1 MGGKIVQ
8 ASGVAL
14 TGKQRAFVEE
24 YLKCWNASEAARRAG
39 YSARDADSRGC
50 KLLKLANVRA
60 VVQARLEERAM
71 ETDEVLAQLAEQAR
85 GNLGDYLIVE
95 GEEGKEEVR
104 FDLARLVRDGKGH
117 LLRAVTV
124 NKVRIEFY
132 NAQAALGLLAK
143 HQGLFREQ
151 KEQDE
156 ENSGTISLAE
166 WEEMVEE
173 RMARVSAL
181 MLKWGMVTPEE
192 LGVGEGREDEK
203 AGLEG
208 ARLLTG

>member
-24 YLKCWNASEAARRAG
+24 YLKCWNASEAARLAG

-60 VVQARLEERAM
+60 VVQARLQERAM
-71 ETDEVLAQLAEQAR
+71 GTDEVLARLAEHAR
-85 GNLGDYLIVE
+85 GSLGDYLIVE

-104 FDLARLVRDGKGH
+104 FNLAKLVRDGKGH

-124 NKVRIEFY
+124 NKMRIEFY
-132 NAQAALGLLAK
+132 DAQAALGLLAK
-143 HQGLFREQ
+143 HQGLFREGAAQ
-151 KEQDE
+151 E
-156 ENSGTISLAE
+156 ENNGQMTLAE
-166 WEEMVEE
+166 WEELITE
-173 RMARVSAL
+173 RMDDMTRLITMSSL
-181 MLKWGMVTPEE
+181 SKYEEPEDIID
-192 LGVGEGREDEK
+192 GED
-203 AGLEG
+203 GLEG
-208 ARLLTG
+208 VRLLTG